1 MREFHTIVVGAGSGG
16 ITVAVGLAGFGKE
29 VALVEKKHVGG
40 DCTNVGCVPSKTLI
54 HLSKQ
59 FKKGELTPAEALA
72 RTREHR
78 DSLRDHET
86 EEIREYK
93 GITLFEGKA
102 TFKNKNTVEIALDEG
117 GTEEINAKN
126 IVLATG
132 STPVRIPVEGLP
144 DERLLTN
151 ESLFDLENLPEH
163 LVIVGGGI
171 IGCEMAFAFNRL
183 GSKVTVVDLAPRLL
197 GPLEPEVSSLI
208 GQRLNNL
215 GVDVYLKAKGSRYD
229 AGTNTLYLDQ
239 EGKEVELENVDKVL
253 LAVGRKPQLDVGLE
267 QAGLKATKQGIKANG
282 WGRTEVEGVYA
293 IGDINPS
300 SAFTHSANAQGR
312 RLVQKLALPFLPV
325 GKEKPYPSA
334 TFTDPE
340 IAQVGPTLET
350 LHKNWH
356 PKLIKSYR
364 IDLKDTDRGY
374 TQFFDKQDGFVLI
387 HAVRLTGRVLSA
399 TIVAGSASEM
409 IPILTFATNNGV
421 SMYKLSSLVFPYPT
435 LSEAIKKAA
444 TNYVLETL
452 PKLHKELGAYLAYR
466 WSNSEAK
473 ESQGRP
479 ASATG

>member
-1 MREFHTIVVGAGSGG
+1 MREFHTIVIGAGSGG

-59 FKKGELTPAEALA
+59 FQRGDITPAEALA

-86 EEIREYK
+86 EEMREYK
-93 GITLFEGKA
+93 GITLIEGKA
-102 TFKNKNTVEIALDEG
+102 AFKDKNTVEIALDDG
-117 GTEEINAKN
+117 GTETVSAKN
-126 IVLATG
+126 VVLATG

-151 ESLFDLENLPEH
+151 ESLFDLNDLPEH
-163 LVIVGGGI
+163 LVVVGGGV

-208 GQRLNNL
+208 SQRLSHL
-215 GVDVYLKAKGSRYD
+215 GVDAYLKAKGSRYD
-229 AGTNTLYLDQ
+229 AETNTLYLDQ
-239 EGKEVELENVDKVL
+239 EGKEIALEKVDKVL
-253 LAVGRKPQLDVGLE
+253 IAVGRKPQLDVGLE
-267 QAGLKATKQGIKANG
+267 QAGLKATKQGIQANG
-282 WGRTEVEGVYA
+282 WGKTEVEGVYA

-325 GKEKPYPSA
+325 GKEGAYPSA

-340 IAQVGPTLET
+340 VAQVGPTLEA
-350 LHKNWH
+350 LHKSWH
-356 PKLIKSYR
+356 PDLIKSYR
-364 IDLKDTDRGY
+364 VDLKDTDRGY
-374 TQFFDKQDGFVLI
+374 TQFYDKQDGFVLI

-399 TIVAGSASEM
+399 TIVASSASEM
-409 IPILTFATNNGV
+409 IPILTHAVNNGV
-421 SMYKLSSLVFPYPT
+421 SMYKLANLVFPYPT

-444 TNYVLETL
+444 SSYVFETL

-466 WSNSEAK
+466 WSNPEPR
-473 ESQGRP
+473 ERQGQP
-479 ASATG
+479 ASATS